1 MAEIQP
7 GHSAKKG
14 GRPQQKKRSTRVD
27 MTAMVD
33 VAFLLLT
40 FFILTTTMASPQA
53 MELNKSPKGDE
64 GKPVAE
70 SKVLT
75 LVLDRDDRVHYWEG
89 GSAPDVRTV
98 KLSAE
103 EIRPVIQAHLH
114 RHPRPCTGANVSA
127 DCWDPIFVIKPY
139 KASRYKNFVDLLDEM
154 KINDVA
160 KYAVAD
166 FLPEDSI
173 LLDKQLR
180 Q

>member
-7 GHSAKKG
+7 GPSAAKG
-14 GRPQQKKRSTRVD
+14 GRPKQKKRSTRVD

-40 FFILTTTMASPQA
+40 FFILTTTMAAPQA
-53 MELNKSPKGDE
+53 MELNKSPLDGE

-75 LVLDRDDRVHYWEG
+75 LVLDKGDQVHYWEG
-89 GSAPDVRTV
+89 STDPVVQTV
-98 KLSAE
+98 DLTAE
-103 EIRPVIQAHLH
+103 AIRPVIQAHLR
-114 RHPRPCTGANVSA
+114 RHPNRCAAASPTAG
-127 DCWDPIFVIKPY
+127 CWDPIFVIKPY

-154 KINDVA
+154 KINDVP

-166 FLPEDSI
+166 FLPEDS
-173 LLDKQLR
+173 LLLQAQLQR
-180 Q
+180 